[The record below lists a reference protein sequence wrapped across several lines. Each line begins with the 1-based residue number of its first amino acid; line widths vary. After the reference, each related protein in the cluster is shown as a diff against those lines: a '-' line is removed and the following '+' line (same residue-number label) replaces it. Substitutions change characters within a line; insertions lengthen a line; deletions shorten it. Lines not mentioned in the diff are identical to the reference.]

1 MRLFGADVV
10 VGGDSVAAEPRR
22 GRQQDHEADAQRQGG
37 ANLAEMTDIGLPMPS
52 GFTITTEVC
61 DYDSAKGAHPCATVP

>member
-1 MRLFGADVV
+1 MKPLHSGK
-10 VGGDSVAAEPRR
+10 
-22 GRQQDHEADAQRQGG
+22 G

-61 DYDSAKGAHPCATVP
+61 DYDSARGAYPCATVVGHGPSREMEER